1 MKRRSFFTV
10 LASVA
15 AALLLIGA
23 GGLAWILAQ
32 SPLALLQGGAIASP
46 QAAMFVP
53 PQAPLVASLLTNP
66 TKLEAFRQVLAQP
79 GDRRQSRQEV
89 QRVIQSLLAG
99 TGLSYQQDVRPW
111 LGDEATW
118 AVTTVDQDRDPSNGL
133 QPGYLLALSTRDPV
147 RSREFL
153 QAFWQKQASAGKL
166 PTFEAYKGTQLIY
179 GDTDNAA
186 VTQATAL
193 VGDRFVLFANG
204 PAVLKD
210 AISNVQAPELNLLHS
225 EAYQT
230 ALDTLTPKRIGLIYS
245 NVPAL
250 TQWLNPQ
257 PASATTLPYT
267 QGAIALALDR
277 QGIVADTALLT
288 ATETSQSGRPQITA
302 VPRALKY
309 IPVGSPLVATGR
321 DMHALWRS
329 LEQGLERGGAIATQ
343 LRQPL
348 DQLQQQ
354 WGLDLATDVFPWVQG
369 EYALALLPTT
379 PEAAPDWV
387 FVAERTSPLAVSEG
401 LARLDTIA
409 QAQGYSVG
417 PLTLGKQSVSA
428 WTELADESAAQSA
441 ETTEPQLQ
449 AQVRGV
455 HTTLGNY
462 EIFATSA
469 AALERSL
476 QASQGKALADQPQ
489 FQRAI
494 APLPTPNGGYLY
506 LDWPQGQTWIE
517 DQWPL
522 LRVAELAAG
531 PLFEHLH
538 ALTVSTYGS
547 EAGLHHSAI
556 ALQLDRP

>member
-10 LASVA
+10 LASVVVT
-15 AALLLIGA
+15 LLLVGF

-32 SPLALLQGGAIASP
+32 SPLALLQGGAVSSP

-53 PQAPLVASLLTNP
+53 PQAPLVASLLANP
-66 TKLEAFRQVLAQP
+66 TKLEAFRQVLARP
-79 GDRRQSRQEV
+79 GDRRRSRQEV
-89 QRVIQSLLAG
+89 QQVIQSLLSG
-99 TGLSYQQDVRPW
+99 TDLIYRQDVRPW

-118 AVTTVDQDRDPSNGL
+118 AVTTVDQDRDSSNGW

-166 PTFEAYKGTQLIY
+166 PTFETYKGTQLIY
-179 GDTDNAA
+179 GDSAE
-186 VTQATAL
+186 TQATAL

-204 PAVLKD
+204 PEVLKD

-225 EAYQT
+225 EAYQMV
-230 ALDTLTPKRIGLIYS
+230 LETLTPKRIGLVYS

-250 TQWLNPQ
+250 AQWLNQQ
-257 PASATTLPYT
+257 PDRPAAALPYT

-277 QGIVADTALLT
+277 QGLVADTALLT
-288 ATETSQSGRPQITA
+288 SSDDTQTAQPQIST

-309 IPVGSPLVATGR
+309 IPASSPLVASGQ
-321 DMHALWRS
+321 DLQALWQN
-329 LEQGLERGGAIATQ
+329 LEQGLGEGGAIAA
-343 LRQPL
+343 
-348 DQLQQQ
+348 QLQQPLTQ
-354 WGLDLATDVFPWVQG
+354 LQQRWGLDLATDIFPWVRG
-369 EYALALLPTT
+369 EYALALLPAT
-379 PEAAPDWV
+379 PAAEPDWV
-387 FVAERTSPLAVSEG
+387 FVAERTNPLAVSEG

-417 PLTLGKQSVSA
+417 PLTLGKQTVSA
-428 WTELADESAAQSA
+428 WTQLADEAAA
-441 ETTEPQLQ
+441 KKAKATEPQLQ

-462 EIFATSA
+462 EVFATSVA
-469 AALERSL
+469 AMERSL
-476 QASQGKALADQPQ
+476 KAFQGKSLADLSQ

-506 LDWPQGQTWIE
+506 LDWPQGQAWIE
-517 DQWPL
+517 DSLPL
-522 LRVAELAAG
+522 VRVAELAAG
-531 PLFEHLH
+531 PLFEHLR

-547 EAGLHHSAI
+547 KAGLHHSAI
-556 ALQLDRP
+556 ALQLDRS

>member
-66 TKLEAFRQVLAQP
+66 VKLEAFRQVLARP
-79 GDRRQSRQEV
+79 GDRGRSRQEV
-89 QRVIQSLLAG
+89 QQVLQTLLLG
-99 TGLSYQQDVRPW
+99 TDLSYQQDVRPW

-133 QPGYLLALSTRDPV
+133 QPGYLLALSTRDPA
-147 RSREFL
+147 RSRDFL
-153 QAFWQKQASAGKL
+153 QAFWQRQAAGGKL
-166 PTFEAYKGTQLIY
+166 PSFESYKGTQLIY
-179 GDTDNAA
+179 GDAEGA
-186 VTQATAL
+186 VLTQATAL

-225 EAYQT
+225 EAYQS
-230 ALDTLTPKRIGLIYS
+230 ALAALTPKRIGLIYS
-245 NVPAL
+245 NGPAL
-250 TQWLNPQ
+250 AQWLSQQ
-257 PASATTLPYT
+257 PAPSLTLPYT

-277 QGIVADTALLT
+277 QGIVADTALRT
-288 ATETSQSGRPQITA
+288 DDAPQTPAPQVTSA
-302 VPRALKY
+302 PRALKY
-309 IPVGSPLVATGR
+309 IPASSPLVATGR

-329 LEQGLERGGAIATQ
+329 LEQNLGGSGAIAAQ
-343 LRQPL
+343 LRQPVE
-348 DQLQQQ
+348 QLQQQ

-369 EYALALLPTT
+369 EYALALVPTE
-379 PEAAPDWV
+379 PDAAPDWI
-387 FVAERTSPLAVSEG
+387 FVAERTSPLATSEG

-409 QAQGYSVG
+409 QAQGYRVG
-417 PLTLGKQSVSA
+417 PLTLGKQTVSA
-428 WTELADESAAQSA
+428 WTELGEEAAA
-441 ETTEPQLQ
+441 ENPEAIAPSLQ

-469 AALERSL
+469 EAMERSL
-476 QASQGKALADQPQ
+476 KASQGKAIADLPQ

-494 APLPTPNGGYLY
+494 APLPASNSGYLY
-506 LDWPQGQTWIE
+506 LNWPQNQTWIK
-517 DQWPL
+517 DRWPQV
-522 LRVAELAAG
+522 RIAELAAG
-531 PLFEHLH
+531 PLFEHLN
-538 ALTVSTYGS
+538 ALTLSTYGS
-547 EAGLHHSAI
+547 DANLRHSAI